1 MKKLKKILLV
11 LLIVIVTG
19 CSLSQSQL
27 TTDYYTYINK
37 DKIDE
42 YVLEDDEFTISTF
55 TEIQDEVDKQ
65 VDLVFKEKIATAE
78 NQNINILYNQLIDI
92 NTRNNNG
99 LSTINYY
106 LNLIDKSTN
115 INDFIN
121 NAIIVENELFIP
133 IFISK
138 SIMSD
143 FKDTS
148 KNMLYLSPITF
159 DFSAPS
165 DYYIADDYLA
175 QRALIKQY
183 GIKLLKQYGYD
194 KKQAREISKNITNYY
209 TEIAKQSKPSEYF
222 NDIEN
227 MYNIITKEE
236 LKKIYNKLPDSYF
249 ITIPDNIKLSI
260 LDSGNYIAINNSLT
274 EENLETLKESV
285 KLKILQSYC
294 NYLTE
299 DYAKIA
305 NDFENEQ
312 LGIEKDLDLEYNAQ
326 TIITNLFQ
334 YDIDELYTSKYLDAN
349 SKKYILDMIN
359 GILNYYESNISNLT
373 WLSPETKTKAINKVK
388 NMTINIG
395 LAESFPKYSANY
407 NLTSNKT
414 LIENILSIMKTISD
428 YEYQSLLTNEK
439 APLMNQIT
447 VNAYYN
453 PQDNSINFPAA
464 SVNFVDLE
472 KTYYENLGTI
482 GMIIAH
488 EVTHAFDAN
497 GSKFDELGNLVNW
510 WTDEDRSNYEKV
522 QKEVIDY
529 YNKYEVISGNYING
543 ELTLSENIAD
553 LGAVSCISGI
563 AKEKKASSQ
572 EIRSMYAS
580 FASLWAEKSREEYTK
595 LLLLIDTHAP
605 NKYRVNA
612 TLSSTDLFY
621 EVYNVSKDNEMY
633 IPEDERLRVW

>member
-194 KKQAREISKNITNYY
+194 KKQAREISKNITDYY

-249 ITIPDNIKLSI
+249 ITVPDNIKLSI

-274 EENLETLKESV
+274 EENVETLKESV

-326 TIITNLFQ
+326 TVITNLFQ
-334 YDIDELYTSKYLDAN
+334 YDIDELYASQYLDAN

-359 GILNYYESNISNLT
+359 DILNYYESNISNLT

-395 LAESFPKYSANY
+395 LTETYPKYSANY
-407 NLTSNKT
+407 NLTSDKT

-439 APLMNQIT
+439 IPLMDQIT

-563 AKEKKASSQ
+563 VKEKKASSQ